1 MSLSMI
7 ASKFG
12 PPDVLEPFDVS
23 VPPPGPGE
31 VTIDVRAAG
40 VNMSDV
46 LAIAGVLANP
56 TLLPRH
62 PVGYEVA
69 GVISAIGPGTRI
81 ASGGGAIGDPV
92 LAFRVVGGYAER
104 LNVPAADVYRKPDA
118 LGFPE
123 AANLL
128 LAATT
133 AYKLLRVTTVRA
145 GEVVLVHG
153 ASGATGV
160 SVLQQAAMLGARV
173 IGTCSTENFEL
184 VKHFGGEPVE
194 YGEGL
199 AERVRELAPDGVH
212 VALDCVGTDEA
223 LDVSFA
229 VVANRRRIMT
239 TAAYPRALVEDME
252 MTIGTYP
259 AESERAARGPLI
271 DLAAEGKLVVPVV
284 RTYPLA
290 RASEALNFL
299 AQGHPGGGKL
309 ALIP

>member
-1 MSLSMI
+1 MV
-7 ASKFG
+7 APVFG
-12 PPDVLEPFDVS
+12 RPDVLTPADVT
-23 VPPPGPGE
+23 VPSPGPGE

-46 LAIAGVLANP
+46 LAIAGVLGNP

-69 GVISAIGPGTRI
+69 GVIAAIGPDTRI
-81 ASGGGAIGDPV
+81 ASGGGGVGDPV

-104 LNVPAADVYRKPDA
+104 LTVPAADVYQKPAA
-118 LGFPE
+118 LSFPE

-128 LAATT
+128 LPATT
-133 AYKLLRVTTVRA
+133 AAKLLRVTAVGA
-145 GEVVLVHG
+145 GDVVLVHG

-160 SVLQQAAMLGARV
+160 SVLQQAAMLGART
-173 IGTCSTENFEL
+173 IGTCGKENFAL
-184 VKHFGGEPVE
+184 VERFGGHPVE
-194 YGEGL
+194 YGDGLEG
-199 AERVRELAPDGVH
+199 RVRDLAPEGVQ

-229 VVANRRRIMT
+229 LVANRRRVMT
-239 TAAYPRALVEDME
+239 TAAYPRALAEDME
-252 MTIGTYP
+252 LMIGTYP
-259 AESERAARGPLI
+259 AEPERAARGRLI
-271 DLAAEGKLVVPVV
+271 DLAGAGKLVVPVV
-284 RTYPLA
+284 RTYPLTEA
-290 RASEALNFL
+290 AAALNFL

>member
-1 MSLSMI
+1 MI
-7 ASKFG
+7 APTFG
-12 PPDVLEPFDVS
+12 PPDVLEPLDVT

-31 VTIDVRAAG
+31 VTIGVRAAG

-46 LAIAGVLANP
+46 LAIAGVVANP

-69 GVISAIGPGTRI
+69 GVISAIGPDTRI
-81 ASGGGAIGDPV
+81 ASGGGAVGDPV

-104 LNVPAADVYRKPDA
+104 LNVPAADVYRKPD
-118 LGFPE
+118 LLSFPE

-133 AYKLLRVTTVRA
+133 ASKLLRVTAVGA
-145 GEVVLVHG
+145 ADVVVVHG

-173 IGTCSTENFEL
+173 IGTCGRENFAL
-184 VKHFGGEPVE
+184 VKRFGGEPVE

-199 AERVRELAPDGVH
+199 EDRVRELAPDGVQ

-229 VVANRRRIMT
+229 LVADRRRIMT

-252 MTIGTYP
+252 LMIGTYP
-259 AESERAARGPLI
+259 AESERAARGRLI
-271 DLAAEGKLVVPVV
+271 ELAAAGRLVVPVV

-290 RASEALNFL
+290 RAAEALNFL
-299 AQGHPGGGKL
+299 AHGHPGGGKL

>member
-1 MSLSMI
+1 MTLSMI
-7 ASKFG
+7 APAFG
-12 PPDVLEPFDVS
+12 PPDVLEPLEET

-31 VTIDVRAAG
+31 VTIDVRAVG

-46 LAIAGVLANP
+46 LAVAGVVASP
-56 TLLPRH
+56 ALLPRH
-62 PVGYEVA
+62 PIGYEVA
-69 GVISAIGPGTRI
+69 GTVSAIGPDTRI

-104 LNVPAADVYRKPDA
+104 LNVSAADVFRKPDA
-118 LGFPE
+118 LSFPE

-133 AYKLLRVTTVRA
+133 AAKLLRVTAVAA
-145 GEVVLVHG
+145 GDVVVVHG

-173 IGTCSTENFEL
+173 IGTCSRENFPL
-184 VKHFGGEPVE
+184 VRRFGGNPVE
-194 YGEGL
+194 YGDGL
-199 AERVRELAPDGVH
+199 EKRIRELAPDGVQ

-229 VVANRRRIMT
+229 LVANRRRVMT

-252 MTIGTYP
+252 LMIGTYP
-259 AESERAARGPLI
+259 AESERAARGRLI
-271 DLAAEGKLVVPVV
+271 DLAAQGRLVVPVV
-284 RTYPLA
+284 RTYPLI
-290 RASEALNFL
+290 RAAEALSFL

>member
-7 ASKFG
+7 APRFG
-12 PPDVLEPFDVS
+12 PPDVLEPLDVT

-31 VTIDVRAAG
+31 VTIDVRAVG

-46 LAIAGVLANP
+46 LAIGGVLANP

-69 GVISAIGPGTRI
+69 GIIAAIGPDTQI
-81 ASGGGAIGDPV
+81 ASGGGETGDPV

-104 LNVPAADVYRKPDA
+104 LNVPAVDVYHKPDV
-118 LGFPE
+118 LSFPE

-128 LAATT
+128 LPATT
-133 AYKLLRVTTVRA
+133 ASKLLRVTEVKARD
-145 GEVVLVHG
+145 VVLVHG

-160 SVLQQAAMLGARV
+160 SVLQQAAVLGARV
-173 IGTCSTENFEL
+173 IGTCSRENFAL
-184 VKHFGGEPVE
+184 VKRFGGEPVT

-199 AERVRELAPDGVH
+199 EERVRELAPDGVH

-229 VVANRRRIMT
+229 LVANRRRVMT
-239 TAAYPRALVEDME
+239 TAAYPRALAEDME
-252 MTIGTYP
+252 LMIGTYP
-259 AESERAARGPLI
+259 AESERAARGRLI
-271 DLAAEGKLVVPVV
+271 DMAAQGRLVVPIVQ
-284 RTYPLA
+284 TYPLA
-290 RASEALNFL
+290 RAAEALNFL